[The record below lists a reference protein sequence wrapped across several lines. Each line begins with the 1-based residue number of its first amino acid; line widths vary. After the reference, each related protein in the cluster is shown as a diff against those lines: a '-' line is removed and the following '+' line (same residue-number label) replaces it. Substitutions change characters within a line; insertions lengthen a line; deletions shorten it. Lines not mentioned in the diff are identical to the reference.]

1 MTPIVPKAAR
11 MLEKL
16 GLLAK
21 GVDVIEDIVGKP
33 VAQDEALR
41 ALRAIGAIIAA
52 IKQGLDDRVDP
63 SAVTR
68 QLDQLRAELAAN
80 DAAADAKLRAK
91 FGGEF

>member
-1 MTPIVPKAAR
+1 MTPIVLKAER
-11 MLEKL
+11 MLGKL

-21 GVDVIEDIVGKP
+21 GFDVIEDLVGKT
-33 VAQDEALR
+33 VGEAEALR
-41 ALRAIGAIIAA
+41 VLRAIAAIIAA

-63 SAVTR
+63 GEVKR
-68 QLDQLRAELAAN
+68 QIDKLKADLAAN